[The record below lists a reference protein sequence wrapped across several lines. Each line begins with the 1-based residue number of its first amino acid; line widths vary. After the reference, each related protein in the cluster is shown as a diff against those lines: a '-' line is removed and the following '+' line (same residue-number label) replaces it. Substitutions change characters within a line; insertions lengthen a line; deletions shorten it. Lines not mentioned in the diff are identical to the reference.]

1 MRGTSTHK
9 KQFRV
14 SFQSEIFTRQQSIPS
29 NHWSGLNMA
38 ATGLNG
44 TTNHYSIPEQTQ
56 KIFNDGIL
64 NNPLIAPT
72 LPKGIEQCTSKIRFE
87 GSDKPSI
94 PINWRFAES
103 ISALKGLEAALTN
116 VLLREKYGVEPL
128 EAVIN
133 T

>member
-1 MRGTSTHK
+1 
-9 KQFRV
+9 
-14 SFQSEIFTRQQSIPS
+14 
-29 NHWSGLNMA
+29 MA
-38 ATGLNG
+38 TNQLNG
-44 TTNHYSIPEQTQ
+44 TTKSYSIPQQTH

-64 NNPLIAPT
+64 NNPLIAPS
-72 LPKGIEQCTSKIRFE
+72 LPKGVEQCASKIRFE
-87 GSDKPSI
+87 GSDKPSM

-116 VLLREKYGVEPL
+116 VLLQKKYGVEPP

>member
-1 MRGTSTHK
+1 
-9 KQFRV
+9 
-14 SFQSEIFTRQQSIPS
+14 
-29 NHWSGLNMA
+29 MA
-38 ATGLNG
+38 TTGLNG

-56 KIFNDGIL
+56 KIFNDEIL

-72 LPKGIEQCTSKIRFE
+72 LPKGTEQSTSKIRFE

-116 VLLREKYGVEPL
+116 VLLREKYGVEAP